1 MRKAIVILTAAL
13 ALTAI
18 GGLRPARAEKWALLV
33 GINDYEASQIPDLRG
48 CENDVKLM
56 QMVLTQKFGFPQKN
70 IRTVLSRD
78 ATKKRILEEFDN
90 WLVKQAKPGDVVLF
104 HFSGHGS
111 QAPDDNG
118 DEPDDRMDETLCP
131 TNIRTSA
138 AFDDI
143 RDEEF
148 GAVINKL
155 KASSITIILDCCHS
169 GTGTRDLDDL
179 LSPVRVPT
187 DAQGRPMTTRTRMVI
202 RPELLNLADNELPAS
217 ELTTAGMF
225 LGDFTR
231 PGAGTRALQEQAG
244 TRDAEMNY
252 TLITGCRA
260 EQTSADAPFPME
272 GNKYYYFGALTY
284 NLVGALMQVDPS
296 DPSWTY
302 ERVIAEAVKNLKRK
316 NFKQDPQ
323 LEGLA
328 KARVFWAPPI
338 TQTPA
343 PTATQ
348 TAQQTPPPPPQ
359 PSKPFILIT
368 NVGGDR
374 VELGAGVAAGIT
386 AKSVYTIYEPDD
398 YKLEGPGIAL
408 AEVSAV
414 YNGTSIAV
422 LKRADAKKLR
432 KGCRAVETLHYYPPT
447 KLYLTSVGPKKEQ
460 VEAAIK
466 AKCPFVSIAPSLQE
480 FTDRVLRIEEKDGK
494 LSGWLVN
501 MEGRR
506 FQQHTAN
513 TPAQLADALYRDLSN
528 AFIIKQL
535 TQLDNPAAAFKVKVW
550 VEGPATKWEGEN
562 IVFKFKADRDC
573 YLNLIDCGTSG
584 QVTVLF
590 PNAYH
595 KDNRIQ
601 GGKEYSIPSAEM
613 GFDIQ
618 TQGPSGREMV
628 KAIATL
634 RPLNLLNFDFN
645 QLTKENN
652 AGFLTRTLD
661 ESAGDAVKMGQTMSR
676 SLGGDL
682 ATGTRSK
689 DFKIVKRPDPPA
701 PPAPAVVQVS
711 QPLPPKPPAAT
722 VPAQP
727 VKPPAQPVP
736 VEVTPQQIPTT
747 GWATDSVL
755 VDVKT
760 KGV

>member
-1 MRKAIVILTAAL
+1 MRKALAILAAAL
-13 ALTAI
+13 ALSAF
-18 GGLRPARAEKWALLV
+18 GDLRPARAEKWALMV
-33 GINDYEASQIPDLRG
+33 GVNDYVAPNIPDLRG

-56 QMVLTQKFGFPQKN
+56 QMVLTQKFGFPEKN
-70 IRTVLSRD
+70 IRTILSRD

-90 WLVKQAKPGDVVLF
+90 WLVKQAKPGDVVVF

-118 DEPDDRMDETLCP
+118 DEEDRLDETLCP

-143 RDEEF
+143 RDDEF
-148 GAVINKL
+148 GKAIDKL
-155 KASSITIILDCCHS
+155 KAGSVTIIMDCCHS
-169 GTGTRDLDDL
+169 GTGTRELDSL
-179 LSPVRVPT
+179 LSPTQPV
-187 DAQGRPMTTRTRMVI
+187 DSDGKPMTTTTRWI
-202 RPELLNLADNELPAS
+202 YRPDMFKDWQPPAESGGDGPAWNLLQPAAATRS
-217 ELTTAGMF
+217 TA
-225 LGDFTR
+225 
-231 PGAGTRALQEQAG
+231 Q
-244 TRDAEMNY
+244 MNY
-252 TLITGCRA
+252 TVITGCRA
-260 EQTSADAPFPME
+260 EQTSADAPFPMQ
-272 GNKYYYFGALTY
+272 GSKYFYFGAMTY
-284 NLVGALMQVDPS
+284 NLVGALMQMDPS

-302 ERVIAEAVKNLKRK
+302 EKLVGHAVTNLKRK

-328 KARVFWAPPI
+328 KARVFWAPS
-338 TQTPA
+338 A
-343 PTATQ
+343 
-348 TAQQTPPPPPQ
+348 TPPPPPPPT
-359 PSKPFILIT
+359 PSKPFILVT
-368 NVGGDR
+368 NVGGDK

-398 YKLEGPGIAL
+398 YKLDGPGIAL
-408 AEVSAV
+408 AEIHTV
-414 YNGTSIAV
+414 YNANSVAV

-447 KLYLTSVGPKKEQ
+447 KLYVTAAGPQKAEI
-460 VEAAIK
+460 EAAIR
-466 AKCPFVSIAPSLQE
+466 AKYPFVSIAAKLE
-480 FTDRVLRIEEKDGK
+480 DFTDRVLRVEDRGGK
-494 LSGWLVN
+494 LAGWLVS
-501 MEGRR
+501 MDGRR
-506 FQQHTAN
+506 FLEHTADS
-513 TPAQLADALYRDLSN
+513 PAKLAEALQRDLSN

-535 TQLDNPAAAFKVKVW
+535 TQLDNPGASFKIKVW
-550 VEGPATKWEGEN
+550 VEGQASKWEGEN

-601 GGKEYSIPSAEM
+601 GGKEYSIPSADM

-618 TQGPSGREMV
+618 TQGPSGRELV
-628 KAIATL
+628 KAVATL
-634 RPLNLLNFDFN
+634 RPLNLLDFDFN
-645 QLTKENN
+645 QLTKEDN

-661 ESAGDAVKMGQTMSR
+661 ESAGDPAKMGQTMSR

-682 ATGTRSK
+682 ATGNRSK
-689 DFKIVKRPDPPA
+689 DFKVVKRPDPPPPT
-701 PPAPAVVQVS
+701 PPAPQVVQVS
-711 QPLPPKPPAAT
+711 QPITPQPQKPEVT

-727 VKPPAQPVP
+727 VKPPVKPEPVQ
-736 VEVTPQQIPTT
+736 VTPQQIPTT

-760 KGV
+760 KGAPTL